1 VTALAAVLSTRE
13 PERLYSGLSVLVS
26 RAGDGDECAAL
37 VAFGALDLMLDPDPG
52 ARADASQVFARSL
65 AELRDTA
72 LAMDGLRFY
81 VCSASVETMDVDR
94 EFAERQVGDVISTPR
109 FLREHSDAQLI
120 FV

>member
-26 RAGDGDECAAL
+26 RAGDGEECAAL
-37 VAFGALDLMLDPDPG
+37 VSFGALDLMLDADPG
-52 ARADASQVFARSL
+52 ARGDSSQLFARSL

-81 VCSASVETMDVDR
+81 VCSAAVETSDVDADLVR
-94 EFAERQVGDVISTPR
+94 RQVGDVISTPR
-109 FLREHSDAQLI
+109 FLREHADAQLI